1 MSRAGGIGRLFS
13 RGRKGD
19 PVEEFV
25 GRLYAD
31 LMIDDEWAVRPS
43 GREFTW
49 WPYKLAQRVWAGPDV
64 PLGDKETATRLH
76 IETDLLT
83 GVRLDKVPNLHKI
96 LSMANSV
103 ASLSALVHYPDTG
116 RVTMHCAVN
125 VTDDTDETLGRLAAV
140 AAVLQMTEAFGKADL
155 GFAKIGPGVNPAW
168 SNHPD
173 SGPRRRP
180 DDLMGATEQVVLPV
194 GKLPSSFGAEDF
206 RMIGELA
213 VGAFAAEEGGE
224 HGYVAEVPFTSDVPV
239 MMQILSGEEPE
250 GMTALL
256 TCHNED
262 HPGYGSG
269 AVISLRVP
277 ADVGDRAFQLAVEL
291 NHAEATVDYS
301 PMPTFGAWCV
311 VEDLAHVTFLPSAH
325 RHPDFLPML
334 GMVTSTRG
342 QLAQGYMAGHGWL

>member
-1 MSRAGGIGRLFS
+1 MSRARGIGRLFS
-13 RGRKGD
+13 RGRNSD
-19 PVEEFV
+19 PVESFV
-25 GRLYAD
+25 QQLYTD

-43 GREFTW
+43 PREFTW
-49 WPYKLAQRVWAGPDV
+49 WPFKLAQRVWAGPEV
-64 PLGDKETATRLH
+64 PLDDTTATRLH

-83 GVRLDKVPNLHKI
+83 GVHLDKVPELHKI

-103 ASLSALVHYPDTG
+103 ASLSALVHHPDTG

-125 VTDDTDETLGRLAAV
+125 VTEDSDEAMSRLAAV

-155 GFAKIGPGVNPAW
+155 GFAKIGPGVKPAW
-168 SNHPD
+168 SNHPT
-173 SGPRRRP
+173 SGPRHRP

-194 GKLPSSFGAEDF
+194 GRLPSRFGAEDF
-206 RMIGELA
+206 RMIEQLA
-213 VGAFAAEEGGE
+213 VSAVSLGGATKDGF
-224 HGYVAEVPFTSDVPV
+224 VAEVPFTGDTPAFVQAATLVP
-239 MMQILSGEEPE
+239 SE

-256 TCHNED
+256 TCRNED

-269 AVISLRVP
+269 AVINLRVP
-277 ADVGDRAFQLAVEL
+277 ADVGDRAYQLAADL

-301 PMPTFGAWCV
+301 PMPAFGAWCV
-311 VEDLAHVTFLPSAH
+311 VKDLAHVVFLPSAH

-334 GMVTSTRG
+334 GMISSMRG